1 MKTKRKWIAAGIAIL
16 ALPILFAV
24 VMHREVAGSM
34 TVFTVRG
41 TPLRMYQ
48 SDSGNIAFAKRSHA
62 TRLNE
67 PQWIVT
73 KEARVGWTL
82 VNIGTL
88 YVEFPF
94 LIADIVNPKN

>member
-1 MKTKRKWIAAGIAIL
+1 MKTNRKWIAAGIAIL
-16 ALPILFAV
+16 ALPTLFAV

-34 TVFTVRG
+34 TVFTVHG

-48 SDSGNIAFAKRSHA
+48 SDSGNIAFSKRSYA

-67 PQWIVT
+67 PQWII
-73 KEARVGWTL
+73 KRNAKAGWAL